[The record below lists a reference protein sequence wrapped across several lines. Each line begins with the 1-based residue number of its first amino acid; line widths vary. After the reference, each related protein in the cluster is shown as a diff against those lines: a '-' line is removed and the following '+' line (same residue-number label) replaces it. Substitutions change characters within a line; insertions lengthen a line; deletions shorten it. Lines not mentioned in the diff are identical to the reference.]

1 MYINAMEMLQL
12 KATLLRQRVVIEAVL
27 LYLVIASVTTGL
39 VGYSILI
46 LSHTIQHM
54 MAQTFTEALI
64 CFSLIS

>member
-46 LSHTIQHM
+46 LSHKIQYM
-54 MAQTFTEALI
+54 MAQTF
-64 CFSLIS
+64 

>member
-46 LSHTIQHM
+46 LSHKIQYM
-54 MAQTFTEALI
+54 YDGSNL
-64 CFSLIS
+64 LIS

>member
-1 MYINAMEMLQL
+1 MYINAMGMLQL

-46 LSHTIQHM
+46 LSHKIQYM
-54 MAQTFTEALI
+54 MAQTF
-64 CFSLIS
+64 